1 MQFTDEQ
8 VKEILERIEVELG
21 KRRIKKY
28 AFYEGSQVSSA
39 LYSNWNTGK
48 AKPTRQMLGRIADY
62 LGVSL
67 EFLINGTEEDDDIDD
82 LRQVMRE
89 RPEVAFLMKLAKD
102 GRTSDILEASALLQ
116 RYKEESENK

>member
-21 KRRIKKY
+21 KRGIAKY
-28 AFYEGSQVSSA
+28 EFYKGSKVSSA
-39 LYSNWNTGK
+39 LYSNWNTKK
-48 AKPTRQMLGRIADY
+48 AKPTRQMLSRIADY

-67 EFLINGTEEDDDIDD
+67 EFLIYGKEENEDIDD